1 MPLFTKE
8 LYRVNISVLTD
19 YDPEKFCPREWVRR
33 IFYVADLR
41 VRDDF
46 CLGDIMIYDLKG
58 FSLQHLLKFQLA
70 LAKKM
75 IVAAEV
81 NKRSYHFKIKGVS
94 TY

>member
-1 MPLFTKE
+1 M
-8 LYRVNISVLTD
+8 LTD
-19 YDPEKFCPREWVRR
+19 YNPDKFFPQEWVRR

-81 NKRSYHFKIKGVS
+81 NLYKYAKNKSDSSFSGSIAN
-94 TY
+94 